1 MAEQLALRKP
11 VYLWIN
17 NGDLKI
23 FTVPTWQTQDTD
35 LIGTVLLDL
44 RCHAKRWTT
53 MRCSFSESHTKRYKS
68 SIFELN
74 AIWWRPQ
81 LRSPTVSFLSNPG
94 SICTWHRQRWALR
107 NFTLWYPARTVRN
120 KNGRTK
126 IAHFGMF
133 CHLRTEC
140 GLPCSVAI
148 PCLWGRH
155 TCARSGAM
163 SCSQARSI
171 DLQPHQSQAIGEV
184 RMFAQSWPCSW
195 TGATPRQPH

>member
-35 LIGTVLLDL
+35 LIGTMLLDL
-44 RCHAKRWTT
+44 RCRWTT
-53 MRCSFSESHTKRYKS
+53 VRCSFSESHAKRYKS

-74 AIWWRPQ
+74 AICLRPQ

-107 NFTLWYPARTVRN
+107 NFALWYPARTVKN

-140 GLPCSVAI
+140 YHAVAI

-184 RMFAQSWPCSW
+184 GMFAQSWPRSW
-195 TGATPRQPH
+195 TGATPRQPHYSQ

>member
-11 VYLWIN
+11 VYRSNVANSGHRPDRHRASWPS
-17 NGDLKI
+17 
-23 FTVPTWQTQDTD
+23 VPCKEMNDDEVQ
-35 LIGTVLLDL
+35 LL
-44 RCHAKRWTT
+44 
-53 MRCSFSESHTKRYKS
+53 SFSESHTNRYES